1 MSAGIYNDT
10 IDQGATYTLV
20 VVYKDENDTPINL
33 AGYTAFMQLR
43 EDFNSATADLTLST
57 ANGGITITAAQGKLT
72 IVATATQTGALTA
85 DAYLYDIELVN
96 GPVVIR
102 LLQGQMTVNSEVTR
116 VP

>member
-20 VVYKDENDTPINL
+20 IVYKDENNVPINL
-33 AGYTAFMQLR
+33 SGYSAYMQLR
-43 EDFNSATADLTLST
+43 ENFDSATADLTLST
-57 ANGGITITAAQGKLT
+57 ANGAIVITAAQGKLT
-72 IVATATQTGALTA
+72 ITATATQTGALSA
-85 DAYLYDIELVN
+85 ESYLYDLELVN
-96 GPVVIR
+96 GPVVTR